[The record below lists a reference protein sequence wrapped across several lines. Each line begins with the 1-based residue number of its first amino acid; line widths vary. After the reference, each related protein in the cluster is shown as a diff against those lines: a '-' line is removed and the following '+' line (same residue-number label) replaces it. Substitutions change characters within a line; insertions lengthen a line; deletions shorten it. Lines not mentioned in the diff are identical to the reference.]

1 MVSNSLIKVILL
13 LTLISFTLQNTQS
26 QDFKDLYNPE
36 YLSEGDNTNFPTV
49 GSNVSVHYT
58 GTFKNGDKFDSSV
71 DRKQPFNFKLG
82 VGQVIKCWDNVVSK
96 MSKGEK
102 IKVTCPSDLAYGSRG
117 AGGIIP
123 PNTDLNFTI
132 ELLSWK

>member
-1 MVSNSLIKVILL
+1 MNSLAKVIII
-13 LTLISFTLQNTQS
+13 LTLISFSLQNTKS
-26 QDFKDLYNPE
+26 DEFRSIYNPE
-36 YLSEGDNTNFPTV
+36 YLVEGDNTNYPNK

-58 GTFKNGDKFDSSV
+58 GTFQDGQKFDSSV
-71 DRKQPFNFKLG
+71 DRKQPFNFQLG
-82 VGQVIKCWDNVVSK
+82 VGQVIKCWDDVVSK

-102 IKVTCPSDLAYGSRG
+102 IKVKCPSNMAYGSRG

-123 PNTDLNFTI
+123 PNTDLLFTI